1 MMMESLTAAD
11 TQLVSA
17 TQIDKSVH
25 KVSANFSSYTIHVPN
40 QIKCSSSCYH
50 CGAIY
55 ICS

>member
-17 TQIDKSVH
+17 AQIDKSVH
-25 KVSANFSSYTIHVPN
+25 TVFANFSSYTIHVPN
-40 QIKCSSSCYH
+40 QIKCFRVVII
-50 CGAIY
+50 AVRY